1 MQRGCLLTANT
12 PTEQCDQDSSKTWV
26 CRCTLVNESH
36 AIRCLACGIPR
47 PRQAQ
52 RVATAGRGASPTL
65 GRAVSGGSTS
75 SEKSSRSSTSSA
87 TGVTAATA
95 RAGGVEL
102 GRRRRLPSSTS
113 KAEKSTAPAA
123 TSTEKKRGNT
133 IRAAPGGQSRSAAS
147 RLDVEGSHSDA
158 AKSRRRKGSS
168 SSVKEGGTRKGGE
181 ARATADRKRSAIAN
195 KNGSCAAP
203 PAPSAN
209 RKQRSAALTSSG
221 TAQVAVAAG
230 LVVPSSLQSISRKS
244 SPSVEELDPEAEAA
258 EAASRQLRADQ
269 AHGIKRRAVAAALA
283 RAAYGRAKRL
293 KFDAIDVDWS
303 PEDQVDGAARRI
315 CATLGIS
322 NLESATEGR
331 IGSSG
336 GGRGNGA
343 SAPADSG
350 VLDSAE
356 WKTLEMSSLFPL
368 PPPKPPRY
376 VKRGVY
382 SSEPD
387 AAAIAVAA
395 GYAVPI
401 EQPQASATTSV
412 LPAAP
417 SPFRPIHHATIPEGD
432 VLVQAPKPLR
442 ARGDIVSVGGVGG
455 VGGVGKPR
463 SGSVSSGASD
473 VSGVN
478 GASADGDASSTSAPP
493 EVVGRAVGVGAGSG
507 TGGSAGGGGD
517 TDSQSADGT
526 DDAAS
531 TGTAA
536 TLDSSESSMT
546 LMQRASAYKAIFK
559 NGGLQPKKRP
569 RSPVV
574 STPLRLPYPI
584 APFGVSL
591 ATNDLERRPPCTDG
605 HGYVQTEVGSEWAWG
620 LLSEDCQGRNDGDGV
635 ARVPYRDFRLPY
647 NVIYD
652 VQYGAFQKE
661 VGILGIRGV
670 DDALKE
676 FESIQSNVYMG
687 KVRSHFVY
695 SCVPNAKCYFE
706 RWLLACSIISSNMGD
721 GAGPLKANFSISF
734 FAPINP

>member
-1 MQRGCLLTANT
+1 MQRGFLLTANT
-12 PTEQCDQDSSKTWV
+12 PTEQKQLDQDCSNTWK

-52 RVATAGRGASPTL
+52 RTAAAGRGASPTL
-65 GRAVSGGSTS
+65 GRAVSGASTS
-75 SEKSSRSSTSSA
+75 SGKSSRSSESSSPA
-87 TGVTAATA
+87 GVTTA
-95 RAGGVEL
+95 IAGADGIEL
-102 GRRRRLPSSTS
+102 ARRSRPSSSS
-113 KAEKSTAPAA
+113 KAEKSAAPAA
-123 TSTEKKRGNT
+123 ISTEKKRGNT
-133 IRAAPGGQSRSAAS
+133 IRVASGGQSRSAAS
-147 RLDVEGSHSDA
+147 RLDVGGSRADA
-158 AKSRRRKGSS
+158 VKSQRRKGSS
-168 SSVKEGGTRKGGE
+168 SSVKEGGTRKGGG
-181 ARATADRKRSAIAN
+181 ARATTDRKRSASGN

-203 PAPSAN
+203 LAPSAN
-209 RKQRSAALTSSG
+209 RKQRSAAVTSSG
-221 TAQVAVAAG
+221 TPQVAVAAG
-230 LVVPSSLQSISRKS
+230 LVVPSSSQSISRKS
-244 SPSVEELDPEAEAA
+244 SSSMEEGDPAAEAA
-258 EAASRQLRADQ
+258 EAASRQLRADE

-293 KFDAIDVDWS
+293 KYDAIDVDWS
-303 PEDQVDGAARRI
+303 PKDHVEGAARRI

-322 NLESATEGR
+322 SLESPTEGR
-331 IGSSG
+331 TGSGG
-336 GGRGNGA
+336 GGRGYGA
-343 SAPADSG
+343 SAPAESG
-350 VLDSAE
+350 VLNGAE
-356 WKTLEMSSLFPL
+356 WQTLEMSSLFPL

-382 SSEPD
+382 SSAPD

-395 GYAVPI
+395 GYAVSI
-401 EQPQASATTSV
+401 EQPQAAATARV
-412 LPAAP
+412 LAAAP
-417 SPFRPIHHATIPEGD
+417 PPFRPIHHAAIPEGE

-442 ARGDIVSVGGVGG
+442 ATDGIGGI
-455 VGGVGKPR
+455 GGVGKSR
-463 SGSVSSGASD
+463 SSSVSSGVSD

-478 GASADGDASSTSAPP
+478 STSADGDASSTAAAA
-493 EVVGRAVGVGAGSG
+493 EVIGRAVGVDSGGG

-531 TGTAA
+531 TGTAT
-536 TLDSSESSMT
+536 TLDSTESSMT

-574 STPLRLPYPI
+574 SAPLRLPYPI

-591 ATNDLERRPPCTDG
+591 ATDDLERRPPCTDD

-620 LLSEDCQGRNDGDGV
+620 LLSEDGQGRDDGDGV
-635 ARVPYRDFRLPY
+635 ARVPHRDFRLPY

-652 VQYGAFQKE
+652 VQYGAFRKE
-661 VGILGIRGV
+661 FGILGIRGV
-670 DDALKE
+670 NDAMNE

-695 SCVPNAKCYFE
+695 AWVRTAKCYFE
-706 RWLLACSIISSNMGD
+706 R
-721 GAGPLKANFSISF
+721 
-734 FAPINP
+734 